1 MPCLSESYFGLP
13 LSYFTWQ
20 NDEVPPRTR
29 LFRRKGK
36 TRKLKYS
43 TKSAGHPS
51 VWKRIAGGKN
61 QSCKQ
66 YTPCGCLSMC
76 GKDCPCLTNE
86 TCCEKYCGYA
96 NKLTSIEVTEDLL
109 ITIHWFNSGAQKAV
123 KIVSE
128 DVIVQ
133 RVNAEVGSVPA
144 LLLAENVIQM
154 FAEIAG
160 LGSHF
165 KSRSLDVPYTIKST
179 IWWVT

>member
-1 MPCLSESYFGLP
+1 M
-13 LSYFTWQ
+13 
-20 NDEVPPRTR
+20 PPRTR

-36 TRKLKYS
+36 ARKLKYS

-96 NKLTSIEVTEDLL
+96 DKFNVKWKQFSILYK
-109 ITIHWFNSGAQKAV
+109 FNPAVVFNTGARKVV
-123 KIVSE
+123 KTVSE

-133 RVNAEVGSVPA
+133 RVNAEAGSVPA
-144 LLLAENVIQM
+144 LPLAENAIQM

-160 LGSHF
+160 LG
-165 KSRSLDVPYTIKST
+165 
-179 IWWVT
+179 